1 LDGVRATKRERFG
14 LNPAFGAFALPAMPD
29 SSSASET
36 SSSDGRRRLATMA
49 YVLVAL
55 LLGIAIVREF
65 NRARKVHAVKAHAMN
80 AGRSANAASSG
91 HV

>member
-1 LDGVRATKRERFG
+1 MATKRERFG

-29 SSSASET
+29 SSSTSET
-36 SSSDGRRRLATMA
+36 ETFSSDGRRWLATMA

-80 AGRSANAASSG
+80 AGRSVNAVSSG